1 LIRSETMNPTGAAS
15 APSVFAEATSKV
27 PFYVAGG
34 LLVCWALIVAALG
47 SRRSAFPGS
56 ARAARLLML
65 GSVVLAAATMTSAVL
80 TGSRPTAGVERPAS
94 TSANLA
100 AQSGGALAY
109 DTTHLTLRA
118 GTDTIHF
125 TNPSP
130 VPHNVT
136 IAAGSKVIAHS
147 KTITNAATTLSAKL
161 TPGTFVFFC
170 SVDSH
175 RQAGM
180 QGTLTVR

>member
-1 LIRSETMNPTGAAS
+1 MVPTGAAS
-15 APSVFAEATSKV
+15 APSVLAEAPGKL

-34 LLVCWALIVAALG
+34 LLVCWALIVATLG
-47 SRRSAFPGS
+47 TRRSSFPGT

-65 GSVVLAAATMTSAVL
+65 GTVVLVAATMTTAVL
-80 TGSRPTAGVERPAS
+80 TGGHPTAHAARAAS

-109 DTTHLTLRA
+109 DTKQLTLQA

-136 IAAGSKVIAHS
+136 IAAGSKVLAGS
-147 KTITNAATTLSAKL
+147 KTITNGATTLSTKL
-161 TPGTFVFFC
+161 TPGTYVFFC

>member
-1 LIRSETMNPTGAAS
+1 MVPTGAAS
-15 APSVFAEATSKV
+15 APSVFAEATSKL
-27 PFYVAGG
+27 PFYLAGG
-34 LLVCWALIVAALG
+34 MLVCWALIVSALG
-47 SRRSAFPGS
+47 ARRSDFAGS
-56 ARAARLLML
+56 ARASRLVML
-65 GSVVLAAATMTSAVL
+65 GTAALVAATMTTAVL
-80 TGSRPTAGVERPAS
+80 TGSGPTAGAARPAS

-109 DTTHLTLRA
+109 NTTQLTLRA

-125 TNPSP
+125 SNPSP

-136 IAAGSKVIAHS
+136 ITTGSKVIAAS
-147 KTITNAATTLSAKL
+147 KTIANGATTLSAKL
-161 TPGTFVFFC
+161 TPGSYVFFC

-180 QGTLTVR
+180 HGTLTVR

>member
-1 LIRSETMNPTGAAS
+1 MVPTGAAS
-15 APSVFAEATSKV
+15 APSVFAEATSKL
-27 PFYVAGG
+27 PFYLAGG
-34 LLVCWALIVAALG
+34 LLVCWALIIAALG
-47 SRRSAFPGS
+47 TRRSHFPGS

-65 GSVVLAAATMTSAVL
+65 GTVVLVAATMTTAVL
-80 TGSRPTAGVERPAS
+80 TGTGPTARAARPAS

-109 DTTHLTLRA
+109 DTTQVTLRA

-136 IAAGSKVIAHS
+136 IAAGSKVIAAS
-147 KTITNAATTLSAKL
+147 KTITNGATTLSAKL
-161 TPGTFVFFC
+161 TPGTYAFFC
-170 SVDSH
+170 SVDAH

>member
-1 LIRSETMNPTGAAS
+1 MVPTGAAS
-15 APSVFAEATSKV
+15 ALSVFAEAPGKL

-47 SRRSAFPGS
+47 TRRSDFPGS
-56 ARAARLLML
+56 ARAARLVML
-65 GSVVLAAATMTSAVL
+65 GTVVLVAATMTSAVL
-80 TGSRPTAGVERPAS
+80 TGGHPTARAARPAS
-94 TSANLA
+94 TSAKLA
-100 AQSGGALAY
+100 AKPGGALAY
-109 DTTHLTLRA
+109 DTTQVTLRA
-118 GTDTIHF
+118 GNDTIYF

-136 IAAGSKVIAHS
+136 IAAGSKEIAAS
-147 KTITNAATTLSAKL
+147 KTITNGATTLSANLKL
-161 TPGTFVFFC
+161 GSYVFFC